1 MIFCAGYYTYIA
13 MKKADIAH
21 YNVYNGMAL
30 IADPIHQYIL
40 FTVPENKSDKEI
52 TEQTIIDSP
61 WMQRLRRIY
70 QLQSARWVYPAA
82 EHSRFQH
89 SLGTMHMAGEFAK
102 SIYQSLSYVCK
113 DVPSCHYVEELL
125 RLAGLLHDI
134 GHGPYGHFFDD
145 NFLNDW
151 DLTHET
157 VGQNIIVRKLGSD
170 IARIRRSP
178 SGPFAPGEK
187 MDAQRVAFLIKMP
200 ESREDSRHPVWLQ
213 MLRQL
218 FSGIYTVDNLDY
230 VQRDAYMTGF
240 SLDMVDIPRLRHYTF
255 FTKEGLT
262 LHQSGISALARFLN
276 ARLNLYTNVYFHRT
290 TRALDLHL
298 QEFFHD
304 TMQFM
309 ISGNP
314 LDHLDDYLKCDEWTL
329 FNHVGDWLKSKDGRK
344 KKLAVEWK
352 KLHDREVKWKMSFVA
367 EISLDQIQRGVGFS
381 RAEEYEAKIRKN
393 LPKKLHDL
401 AFKVD
406 LATQDP
412 RPLNPITERE
422 KRINIFNPVTQK
434 TSPEPLLDIYRF
446 IPARIM
452 HFRVFSLNHD
462 HDGELSA
469 AAEKVLGHSEKS
481 ISTNI

>member
-1 MIFCAGYYTYIA
+1 
-13 MKKADIAH
+13 MKRTDFKH
-21 YNVYNGMAL
+21 QNVYNGMAL

-40 FTVPENKSDKEI
+40 FTVPEDKSGKET

-102 SIYQSLSYVCK
+102 SVYPSLSSVCK
-113 DVPSCHYVEELL
+113 EVPSCNYVEELL
-125 RLAGLLHDI
+125 RLAGLLHDV

-145 NFLNDW
+145 NFLSDW
-151 DLTHET
+151 GLTHEV
-157 VGQNIIVRKLGSD
+157 VGQNIIVQKLGAD
-170 IARIRRSP
+170 ISRIRRSP
-178 SGPFAPGEK
+178 LGAFARGEI
-187 MDAQRVAFLIKMP
+187 MDARLVAFLIKMP
-200 ESREDSRHPVWLQ
+200 DAFEAVKQPRWLQ

-218 FSGIYTVDNLDY
+218 FSGVYTVDNLDY

-240 SLDMVDIPRLRHYTF
+240 SLDMVDIPRLRYYTF

-262 LHQSGISALARFLN
+262 LHHSGISALGRFLN

-290 TRALDLHL
+290 TRGLDLHL

-304 TMQFM
+304 TMGF
-309 ISGNP
+309 ILPGNP
-314 LDHLDDYLKCDEWTL
+314 LENLDDYQKCDEWNL
-329 FNHVGDWLKSKDGRK
+329 FNHVQGWQESKDQTKR
-344 KKLAVEWK
+344 KLAFEWK

-381 RAEEYEAKIRKN
+381 RAVDYEAKIRER
-393 LPKKLHDL
+393 LPKILKKLS
-401 AFKVD
+401 FKVD

-422 KRINIFNPVTQK
+422 KRVNIFNPVTEM
-434 TSPEPLLDIYRF
+434 TSPEPLLEIYRF
-446 IPARIM
+446 IPARVM
-452 HFRVFSLNHD
+452 HFRVFALNHD
-462 HDGELSA
+462 YDEELSA
-469 AAEKVLGHSEKS
+469 AAEKVLGSSERS
-481 ISTNI
+481 LPTNV

>member
-1 MIFCAGYYTYIA
+1 
-13 MKKADIAH
+13 MKKSDFKH
-21 YNVYNGMAL
+21 QNVYNGMAL

-40 FTVPENKSDKEI
+40 FTVPEGRSRKET

-102 SIYQSLSYVCK
+102 SVYPSLSSVCK
-113 DVPSCHYVEELL
+113 DVPSCNYVEELL
-125 RLAGLLHDI
+125 RLAGLLHDV

-145 NFLNDW
+145 NYLSDW
-151 DLTHET
+151 GLTHEA
-157 VGQNIIVRKLGSD
+157 VGQNIIVRKLGAD
-170 IARIRRSP
+170 IAHIRRSP
-178 SGPFAPGEK
+178 SGAFARGEK
-187 MDAQRVAFLIKMP
+187 MDARRVAFLIKMP
-200 ESREDSRHPVWLQ
+200 EAFETDKQPRWLQ

-218 FSGIYTVDNLDY
+218 FSGVYTVDNLDY

-240 SLDMVDIPRLRHYTF
+240 SLDMVDIPRLRYYTF

-262 LHQSGISALARFLN
+262 LHHSGISALGRFLN

-290 TRALDLHL
+290 TRGLDLHL

-304 TMQFM
+304 TMKF
-309 ISGNP
+309 ILPGNP
-314 LDHLDDYLKCDEWTL
+314 LENLDDYQKCDEWSL
-329 FNHVGDWLKSKDGRK
+329 FNSVQGWQESRDK
-344 KKLAVEWK
+344 KKRKLAAEWQ
-352 KLHDREVKWKMSFVA
+352 KLHDREVKWKMSFVT

-381 RAEEYEAKIRKN
+381 QAVDYEAKIREYLPKN
-393 LPKKLHDL
+393 LKKLS
-401 AFKVD
+401 FKVD

-412 RPLNPITERE
+412 RPLNPITERK
-422 KRINIFNPVTQK
+422 KRVNIFNPVTEM
-434 TSPEPLLDIYRF
+434 TSPEPLLEIYRF

-462 HDGELSA
+462 YDGELSA
-469 AAEKVLGHSEKS
+469 AAEKVLGSSERS
-481 ISTNI
+481 LTTNI

>member
-1 MIFCAGYYTYIA
+1 
-13 MKKADIAH
+13 MKKTNFTN
-21 YNVYNGMAL
+21 YNIYDGMAL

-40 FTVPENKSDKEI
+40 FTVPEDKPVNET

-102 SIYQSLSYVCK
+102 SIYPSLSSVCR
-113 DVPSCHYVEELL
+113 DVPSCNYVEELV
-125 RLAGLLHDI
+125 RLAGLLHDV

-145 NFLNDW
+145 NFLSDW
-151 DLTHET
+151 GLTHE
-157 VGQNIIVRKLGSD
+157 VMGQNIIVRELGAD
-170 IARIRRSP
+170 IARVRRSP
-178 SGPFAPGEK
+178 SGSFARGEK
-187 MDAQRVAFLIKMP
+187 MDAKKVAFLIKMP
-200 ESREDSRHPVWLQ
+200 EAGEEGRQPRWLQ

-218 FSGIYTVDNLDY
+218 FSGVYTVDNLDY

-240 SLDMVDIPRLRHYTF
+240 SLDMVDIPRLRYYTF
-255 FTKEGLT
+255 FTSEGLT
-262 LHQSGISALARFLN
+262 LHQSGISALGRFLN

-290 TRALDLHL
+290 TRGLDLHL

-304 TMQFM
+304 TMKF
-309 ISGNP
+309 ILPGNP
-314 LDHLDDYLKCDEWTL
+314 LENLDDYLKCDEWIL
-329 FNHVGDWLKSKDGRK
+329 FNNVQGWLESKDQTKRR
-344 KKLAVEWK
+344 LAFEWK

-367 EISLDQIQRGVGFS
+367 EISLDQIQRGVGFLT
-381 RAEEYEAKIRKN
+381 AADYEARIREC
-393 LPKKLHDL
+393 LPKRLNDL
-401 AFKVD
+401 PFKID

-446 IPARIM
+446 IPARVM

-469 AAEKVLGHSEKS
+469 AAEKVLGNSEKS
-481 ISTNI
+481 IPTKSLPTNI